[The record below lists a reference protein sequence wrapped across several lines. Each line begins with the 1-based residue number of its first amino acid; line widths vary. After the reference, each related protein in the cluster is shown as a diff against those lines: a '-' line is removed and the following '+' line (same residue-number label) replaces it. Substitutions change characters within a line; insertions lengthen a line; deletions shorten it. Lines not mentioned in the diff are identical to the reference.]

1 MVQNFVLGGENRM
14 SKTVRSPAV
23 DELCDAVLLLRSREE
38 CYSFFQDLCT
48 VSELISLG
56 QRFEVAKMLTEEKT
70 YLDIARRT
78 GASTAT
84 ISRVNRALEY
94 GSDGY
99 RMIFDRIKETAAD
112 QDSEK

>member
-1 MVQNFVLGGENRM
+1 M

-48 VSELISLG
+48 VSEIQSLA
-56 QRFEVAKMLTEEKT
+56 QRFEVARMLMDNAT
-70 YLDIARRT
+70 YQEVVKKT

-84 ISRVNRALEY
+84 ISRVNRCLNY
-94 GSDGY
+94 GTDGY
-99 RMIFDRIKETAAD
+99 ELVIGRLE
-112 QDSEK
+112 EKKRTEEPE